1 MKQEDQEILLIA
13 YKKVHEKFERDK
25 WDLIKKTME
34 DDGADNSYTVRLHPY
49 IRQVWKCV

>member
-13 YKKVHEKFERDK
+13 YKKVHEKFERDR

-34 DDGADNSYTVRLHPY
+34 DDGADNSYTVRLRPY
-49 IRQVWKCV
+49 IHKVWKCA